1 MINKQVEPIPPVEVV
16 EGFGVPL
23 LAYSRAIMSLNINHQ
38 QDQAQ
43 ALADAITSTKRAVIS
58 YHEDSMKDLQM
69 DIRIKNEQIRQ
80 LQDAL
85 EEQEEA
91 AVARDS
97 ELRRELLEMK
107 VEKERYERAWN
118 ESVGW
123 RAKYEVMKEERVREV
138 QRAARVW
145 ETSEKAKLGK

>member
-118 ESVGW
+118 ESAGM
-123 RAKYEVMKEERVREV
+123 RAEYEKMKKESDREI
-138 QRAARVW
+138 QRAVRVW
-145 ETSEKAKLGK
+145 ETSEKAKLGN